1 MKKTVVISFANQ
13 KGGVGK
19 TTTVSEVGENLARK
33 FDKKVL
39 LVDMDPQSSLTTIK
53 SNMHK
58 IIQEDMKTISN
69 VMMKQANL
77 EDIIIN
83 IKKNLDIAPAT
94 LLLSDVELNLVNAT
108 MREIILQKAIN
119 KIKGDYD
126 YILIDCPPSR
136 GLLTVNALSASDY
149 VMIPVQAEYQALLG
163 MQLLKNTIKNVQREI
178 NSELKVGGYIITMTS
193 HTNHSNETTESIK
206 NDKFNTIVEI
216 PRSIDVADAGVSNIS
231 TNEYNANN
239 KAGLEYLRLAKYISE
254 VEV

>member
-1 MKKTVVISFANQ
+1 
-13 KGGVGK
+13 
-19 TTTVSEVGENLARK
+19 
-33 FDKKVL
+33 
-39 LVDMDPQSSLTTIK
+39 LTTIK

-69 VMMKQANL
+69 VMMKQVDL

-94 LLLSDVELNLVNAT
+94 LLLSYVELNLVNAT

-119 KIKGDYD
+119 KIKGEYD

-193 HTNHSNETTESIK
+193 HTNHSNETAESIK